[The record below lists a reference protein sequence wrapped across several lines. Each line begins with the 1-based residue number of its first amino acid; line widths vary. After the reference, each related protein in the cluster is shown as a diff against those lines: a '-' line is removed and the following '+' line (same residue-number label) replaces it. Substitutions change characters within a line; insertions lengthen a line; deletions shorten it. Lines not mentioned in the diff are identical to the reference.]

1 MIKLTVL
8 YEQPADPEAFDKH
21 YFQTHTPLVRALP
34 GLDRFEVAFTLP
46 DADGTPAL
54 YHLIAE
60 LYFPDAQTMQAA
72 MASPQGAELAADTPN
87 FTSTK
92 SVSMLSEIS

>member
-1 MIKLTVL
+1 VIKLTVI
-8 YEQPADPEAFDKH
+8 YEQPADADAFDKH
-21 YFQTHTPLVRALP
+21 YLQTHTPLVRALP

-46 DADGTPAL
+46 DAGGEAAP

-60 LYFPDAQTMQAA
+60 LYFPDAETMQAA
-72 MASPQGAELAADTPN
+72 MASPQGAALAADAPN
-87 FTSTK
+87 ITSTK